1 MQAIAKLQ
9 AINPRTRIYFWKFS
23 FTMNRMEMKRY
34 FDEVIVQMDYIDILI
49 NGPTLCKEQD
59 VDATININ
67 LTTPINVISIVLPF
81 MDKTKE
87 GGRGGMIVN
96 INSVTGLDPSPVFCV
111 YSAAKFGLL
120 GFTRSLAVSVISFN

>member
-1 MQAIAKLQ
+1 
-9 AINPRTRIYFWKFS
+9 
-23 FTMNRMEMKRY
+23 MNRMEMKRY